1 MKKFL
6 GVATAIG
13 FMALSAGAFAAEE
26 ASGMIKALNP
36 ETRTIVLDDGNTYTV
51 AEGVVIENL
60 KPGSE
65 VKVSYEEMDGKKVI
79 KEVKW

>member
-1 MKKFL
+1 MKNLL
-6 GVATAIG
+6 GVATAVA
-13 FMALSAGAFAAEE
+13 FLTLSGGAFAEE
-26 ASGMIKALNP
+26 ASGMIKSMNP
-36 ETRTIVLDDGNTYTV
+36 ETRTVVLDDGNTYTV

-65 VKVSYEEMDGKKVI
+65 VKVSYEEMEGKKVI

>member
-1 MKKFL
+1 MKKLL

-13 FMALSAGAFAAEE
+13 ILALAGGALAEE
-26 ASGMIKALNP
+26 ASGMVKSMNP
-36 ETRTIVLDDGNTYTV
+36 ETRTITLDDGNTYTV

-65 VKVSYEEMDGKKVI
+65 VKVSYEEMEGKKVI
-79 KEVKW
+79 KDVKW